1 MPDLSQVIPS
11 LAAGLGVVG
20 FDAHLAP
27 AELQCP
33 DVQHAV
39 ICLVDGLGA
48 RLLQAH
54 ADHAPFLAAGRR
66 EEIDSVFPTTTP
78 SALASLGTGELPG
91 THGLVGASFLLPD
104 TGRVLAPLSWGDD
117 PSPVAVQ
124 PERTMFERLGAA
136 GVTVRTLSATAYQR
150 SGLTRSVLRG
160 AQYIAVD
167 GIDQQ
172 LQALADPWPSS
183 ASLTYVYLPDLDR
196 TGHEFGAGSP
206 RWCAVLREADRLV
219 QGIVERM
226 PRDAALVVTADHGM
240 VNCPSEDR
248 VAIEDDPALRADVDV
263 IAGEPRAR
271 HLYVRTGA
279 MDDVARRW
287 RDRLGSRASVYTRD
301 QLIDSGLLGDV
312 ADFVAERIGDV
323 VVVAEG
329 TLSLTSSVD
338 ARVSA
343 LTGQHGALTG
353 EERAVPAIW
362 FDTVR

>member
-1 MPDLSQVIPS
+1 
-11 LAAGLGVVG
+11 
-20 FDAHLAP
+20 
-27 AELQCP
+27 
-33 DVQHAV
+33 
-39 ICLVDGLGA
+39 
-48 RLLQAH
+48 
-54 ADHAPFLAAGRR
+54 
-66 EEIDSVFPTTTP
+66 
-78 SALASLGTGELPG
+78 
-91 THGLVGASFLLPD
+91 
-104 TGRVLAPLSWGDD
+104 
-117 PSPVAVQ
+117 
-124 PERTMFERLGAA
+124 
-136 GVTVRTLSATAYQR
+136 
-150 SGLTRSVLRG
+150 
-160 AQYIAVD
+160 
-167 GIDQQ
+167 
-172 LQALADPWPSS
+172 
-183 ASLTYVYLPDLDR
+183 
-196 TGHEFGAGSP
+196 
-206 RWCAVLREADRLV
+206 
-219 QGIVERM
+219 M